1 MDDYEYKPEDDGY
14 SHEGEGEEDRYY
26 ITEPT
31 KFAKH
36 LGRSVAREGGFEMRH
51 VKKLIT
57 VRQIKNYIKEVGRK
71 DGKSYSISTE
81 ELDEIFIRIHEH
93 IVGYDL
99 TKAAASG
106 MLEMY
111 WDDKLNNMMF
121 TVSKHDHLLDP
132 DDLFG
137 DY

>member
-1 MDDYEYKPEDDGY
+1 MLPEIVKT
-14 SHEGEGEEDRYY
+14 SAKNFAGETAVECEKG
-26 ITEPT
+26 IT
-31 KFAKH
+31 
-36 LGRSVAREGGFEMRH
+36 L
-51 VKKLIT
+51 
-57 VRQIKNYIKEVGRK
+57 
-71 DGKSYSISTE
+71 SYQ
-81 ELDEIFIRIHEH
+81 ELDEIFMRIHEH

-121 TVSKHDHLLDP
+121 TVSKDDHLLDP

>member
-1 MDDYEYKPEDDGY
+1 MTLSTNPMRSLRRRREVLYN
-14 SHEGEGEEDRYY
+14 R
-26 ITEPT
+26 
-31 KFAKH
+31 ANQVRKH
-36 LGRSVAREGGFEMRH
+36 LGCRACEGGFEMRH

-57 VRQIKNYIKEVGRK
+57 VKQIKNYIKEVGKK
-71 DGKSYSISTE
+71 DGKSYTISHQ
-81 ELDEIFIRIHEH
+81 ELDEIFMRIHEH

-121 TVSKHDHLLDP
+121 TVSKDDHLLDP

>member
-1 MDDYEYKPEDDGY
+1 MFDDFEYRPEDEDFPY
-14 SHEGEGEEDRYY
+14 DGEEERYY

-36 LGRSVAREGGFEMRH
+36 LGRTVAREGGYEMRE
-51 VKKLIT
+51 VKTLIT
-57 VRQIKNYIKEVGRK
+57 VRQIKEYIKEVGQK
-71 DGKSYSISTE
+71 DGKSYSISHE
-81 ELDEIFIRIHEH
+81 ELDEIFIKIHEH

-111 WDDKLNNMMF
+111 WDDTKNNMMF
-121 TVSKHDHLLDP
+121 TVSKVDHLLDS
-132 DDLFG
+132 DELFK